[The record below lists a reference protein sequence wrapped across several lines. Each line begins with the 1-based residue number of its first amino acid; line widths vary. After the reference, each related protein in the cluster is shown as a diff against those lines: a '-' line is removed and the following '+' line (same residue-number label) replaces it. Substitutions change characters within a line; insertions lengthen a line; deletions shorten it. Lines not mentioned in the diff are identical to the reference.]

1 MDKKFLPIFLVIMI
15 SVFAYKAL
23 AYSFTATEATCE
35 DKALELECKKI
46 GQEACNEIMKK
57 CLALYEYK
65 STQYDNSVREY
76 QGKAKTLNNE
86 IGVIDSKIKSL
97 NNQISKN
104 SLMIKDL
111 GVQVEKTK
119 SSISETDLQIGA
131 LKGRMEDILQMIYV
145 ADQKSPIEI
154 FLSGETLMD
163 AFDEYV
169 ALREFSLQNEN
180 LVGDSLKLKEYLES
194 QKIKLGSQKDKLED
208 KISEQEVAKKQSST
222 LKDQKKVV
230 LQETKGQEA
239 LYKTYKAEADAA
251 AAKIR
256 AQIFKLAGISGV
268 SKAPDFG
275 EAIELAKMVGAK
287 VGIRPAFILG
297 ILAQETRIGKVLG
310 GCYVKDPSGSGVM
323 RPTQV
328 PSFIKICQDAGLD
341 YTQMPVSCPAPNIGC
356 TYGGAMGPAQFI
368 PTTWDLFKNKVASF
382 TGRAANPWN
391 VEDAFYAC
399 GLFLQDAGAN
409 ASGYGEQKAAAR
421 YFGTGIYGYPQGV
434 KQRADCIQTFIDT
447 GAMSAYCQGL
457 IF

>member
-1 MDKKFLPIFLVIMI
+1 MQKKLLPIFLFVII
-15 SVFAYKAL
+15 STFAFKVF
-23 AYSFTATEATCE
+23 AYSFTATEQTCE
-35 DKALELECKKI
+35 DKALEAECKEI
-46 GQEACNEIMKK
+46 GQETCNEIMKK

-65 STQYDNSVREY
+65 SQQYDNSVREY
-76 QGKAKTLNNE
+76 QGKAKTLNSE
-86 IGVIDSKIKSL
+86 IGTIDSKIKSL
-97 NNQISKN
+97 NSQISKN
-104 SLMIKDL
+104 SVMIKDL
-111 GVQVEKTK
+111 GMQVEKTK
-119 SSISETDLQIGA
+119 SSISETDMQIDS
-131 LKGRMEDILQMIYV
+131 LKSRMQDILQMIYV
-145 ADQKSPIEI
+145 ADQKSPVEI
-154 FLSGETLMD
+154 FLAGETLMD

-169 ALREFSLQNEN
+169 ALREFSLQNED
-180 LVGDSLKLKEYLES
+180 LVGDSLKLKDYLES
-194 QKIKLGSQKDKLED
+194 QKIKLGTQKEKLTD
-208 KISEQEVAKKQSST
+208 TVSEQEVQKKQTAT

-239 LYKTYKAEADAA
+239 LYKTYKAQADAA
-251 AAKIR
+251 ASKIR

-268 SKAPDFG
+268 SSAPDFG
-275 EAIELAKMVGAK
+275 QAIEIAKMVGAK

-310 GCYVKDPSGSGVM
+310 GCYVKDPSGSGTM

-328 PSFIKICQDAGLD
+328 PSFIKICTDAGLD
-341 YTQMPVSCPAPNIGC
+341 YTKMPVSCPAPSIGC

-368 PTTWDLFKNKVASF
+368 PTTWDLFKNQVASY
-382 TGRAANPWN
+382 TGRPANPWN
-391 VEDAFYAC
+391 VEDSFYAC

-447 GAMSAYCQGL
+447 GAMSSYCQGL

>member
-1 MDKKFLPIFLVIMI
+1 
-15 SVFAYKAL
+15 
-23 AYSFTATEATCE
+23 
-35 DKALELECKKI
+35 
-46 GQEACNEIMKK
+46 MKK

-65 STQYDNSVREY
+65 SQQYDNSVREY

-86 IGVIDSKIKSL
+86 IGSIDAKIKSL
-97 NNQISKN
+97 NSQISKN
-104 SLMIKDL
+104 SVMIKDL
-111 GVQVEKTK
+111 GMQVEKTK
-119 SSISETDLQIGA
+119 SSISETDMQIGS
-131 LKGRMEDILQMIYV
+131 LKDRMQDILQMIYTQ
-145 ADQKSPIEI
+145 DEKSPIEI
-154 FLSGETLMD
+154 FLSGQTLMD

-169 ALREFSLQNEN
+169 ALREFSLQNED
-180 LVGDSLKLKEYLES
+180 LVNDSLKLKDYLEA
-194 QKIKLGSQKDKLED
+194 QKLKLGTQKDKLED
-208 KISEQEVAKKQSST
+208 TVSEQQTQKQQSAT
-222 LKDQKKVV
+222 LKNQKSVV

-239 LYKTYKAEADAA
+239 LYKNYKAQADAA

-268 SKAPDFG
+268 SQAPDFG
-275 EAIELAKMVGAK
+275 QALEIAKMVGGK
-287 VGIRPAFILG
+287 VGVRPAFILG

-310 GCYVKDPSGSGVM
+310 GCYVKDASGSGVM

-328 PSFIKICQDAGLD
+328 PSFIKICNDAGLD
-341 YTQMPVSCPAPNIGC
+341 YTKMPVSCPAPNIGC

-368 PTTWDLFKNKVASF
+368 PTTWDLFKDKVAGF

-409 ASGYGEQKAAAR
+409 SSGGGEQKAAAR

-434 KQRADCIQTFIDT
+434 KQRADCIQTFIDSGT
-447 GAMSAYCQGL
+447 MSAYCQGL